1 MRNERNGFINVSLAG
16 GVLAMKVPA
25 SWRGG
30 VAGFDEAHYQCGS
43 GERLGLSVLVE
54 CFDLPEDIRNNRVD
68 QYLFER
74 DMPRPEITSET
85 DVTAWTVRYTRAYND
100 RPLHER
106 VWRRAHI
113 ASPDHLR
120 VATWVLSVPATS
132 HEDENAERVGDVV
145 DAIVET
151 AEFADAVLP
160 ADRIAPSRTLK
171 RTGLW
176 DVVLMRIPARW
187 SRERQNPDGTG
198 MYCLHEKGAESG
210 TLWVDYD
217 VFRVP
222 DPEMVPVAVR
232 EWAQASA
239 REGEE
244 KADVEVS
251 PCEECEGGYLVRR
264 FFRSVED
271 GEELRHYAWHRF
283 VAQGREMMVVH
294 FTFVFLDCLAD
305 EPEFHDRLAMFDK
318 EVRNAILLFPST

>member
-1 MRNERNGFINVSLAG
+1 
-16 GVLAMKVPA
+16 MKVPA

-54 CFDLPEDIRNNRVD
+54 CFDLPEEIRNNRID
-68 QYLFER
+68 QFLFER

-85 DVTAWTVRYTRAYND
+85 DVTAWTVRYTRAYDD
-100 RPLHER
+100 RPLYEY

-120 VATWVLSVPATS
+120 VVTWVLSVPATS
-132 HEDENAERVGDVV
+132 REDENAERIGDVV

-187 SRERQNPDGTG
+187 SRERQHPDGTG
-198 MYCLHEKGAESG
+198 MYCLHEEGAESG

-217 VFRVP
+217 VFRAP
-222 DPEMVPVAVR
+222 DPGMVPTVIR

-239 REGEE
+239 SKSEE
-244 KADVEVS
+244 KDDAEA
-251 PCEECEGGYLVRR
+251 PLYEEHDGGYLVRR
-264 FFRSVED
+264 LFGSVER

-294 FTFVFLDCLAD
+294 FTLVFLDRLAD
-305 EPEFHDRLAMFDK
+305 EPEFCDQLAMFDR
-318 EVRNAILLFPST
+318 EIRNAILLFPST